1 MKILDILES
10 GMPLAKVGRRVN
22 KYKSNIWT
30 VNQKAAE
37 IHGSVCAAPTMAN
50 EVSLVGDKVLAKT
63 EKLLSGWLEDMSHKY
78 VPVDGKMMCEKAHS
92 LY

>member
-1 MKILDILES
+1 
-10 GMPLAKVGRRVN
+10 
-22 KYKSNIWT
+22 
-30 VNQKAAE
+30 
-37 IHGSVCAAPTMAN
+37 MAN

-63 EKLLSGWLEDMSHKY
+63 ETLLSAWLEDMSHKY